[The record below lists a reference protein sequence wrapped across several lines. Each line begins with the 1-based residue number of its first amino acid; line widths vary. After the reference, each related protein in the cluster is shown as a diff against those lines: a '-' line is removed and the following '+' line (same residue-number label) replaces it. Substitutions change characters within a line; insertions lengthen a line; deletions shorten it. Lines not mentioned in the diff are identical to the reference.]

1 MGVVE
6 AVVAVAMDTVV
17 AAERVLR
24 LRPTSQLRVLQPRAW
39 RRLRVQPK
47 LPA

>member
-1 MGVVE
+1 MMVVEEVAAVAADTGVV
-6 AVVAVAMDTVV
+6 
-17 AAERVLR
+17 AERVLL
-24 LRPTSQLRVLQPRAW
+24 LRPTSQLRVPQPRAW